1 MPPTLDEVAEWLIKA
16 RRDLMAAEILIDHE
30 PPVLDAACFHCQQAA
45 EKTLKAFLVWQSAQF
60 DKVHNL
66 AYLVDLCVS
75 QEPRFGSLREQT
87 ESLTP
92 YAVAVRYPG
101 ELLDIGRAEAA
112 DALGS
117 AQAIWN
123 FVSSLLPADLGRTH
137 NDEPIQ
143 PSK

>member
-1 MPPTLDEVAEWLIKA
+1 MRPTLDEVAEWLIKA
-16 RRDLMAAEILIDHE
+16 KRDLMAAKILIDHE

-45 EKTLKAFLVWQSAQF
+45 EKALKAFLVWQSVQF
-60 DKVHNL
+60 DKVHSL

-101 ELLDIGRAEAA
+101 ELLDIERAEAA
-112 DALGS
+112 DALES
-117 AQAIWN
+117 ARAIVD
-123 FVSSLLPADLGRTH
+123 FVLSLLPVGLGQSR
-137 NDEPIQ
+137 NDEPSQ
-143 PSK
+143 TGK